1 MPGPPGWNGLD
12 VSFVASQ
19 YSRLVVIITASRLPF
34 GHRSG
39 FRSEIGT
46 NGYFIRRFR
55 RVAPTIRGRNDSSLL
70 AGLASRSNR
79 AKAWNDSAAQ
89 KRPTTFILNR
99 RSDVHRRC
107 SQGPDRRGS
116 RGRIDRKPAALCLL
130 TEEDLKNVEPFFRPC
145 PRACLLAT
153 SSGGRKCVPARRAML
168 SFR

>member
-1 MPGPPGWNGLD
+1 MPGPPGQNGWD

-19 YSRLVVIITASRLPF
+19 YSMCVVIITASRLPF

-55 RVAPTIRGRNDSSLL
+55 RVARTIRGRNDSSLL

-89 KRPTTFILNR
+89 KEVNDIHFKSTKR
-99 RSDVHRRC
+99 RS
-107 SQGPDRRGS
+107 SS
-116 RGRIDRKPAALCLL
+116 M
-130 TEEDLKNVEPFFRPC
+130 
-145 PRACLLAT
+145 LART
-153 SSGGRKCVPARRAML
+153 RSSGYQRPD
-168 SFR
+168 